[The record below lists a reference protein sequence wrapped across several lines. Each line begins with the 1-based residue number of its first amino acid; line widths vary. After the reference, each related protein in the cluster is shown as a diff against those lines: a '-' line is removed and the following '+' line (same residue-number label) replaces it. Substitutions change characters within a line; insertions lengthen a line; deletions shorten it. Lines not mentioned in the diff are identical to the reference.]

1 MPELAFLTN
10 HARALGCIVERPKAT
25 GREIAEAINITGRA
39 ARRIIVDLDTAGYI
53 TKKKEGRGTG
63 MF

>member
-1 MPELAFLTN
+1 M
-10 HARALGCIVERPKAT
+10 AT
-25 GREIAEAINITGRA
+25 GREIAEAINITGRV